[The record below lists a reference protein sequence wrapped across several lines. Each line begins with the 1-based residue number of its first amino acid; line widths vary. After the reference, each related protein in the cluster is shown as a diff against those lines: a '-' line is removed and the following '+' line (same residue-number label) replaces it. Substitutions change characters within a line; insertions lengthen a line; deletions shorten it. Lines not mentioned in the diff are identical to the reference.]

1 MTYRYKSKTGGQQDY
16 IPASISQPKQKA
28 QLYMPDV
35 VYTQV
40 FVDAFKNTPYIEWL
54 TPTTKEKKVVSGQY
68 QYYKMCVDT
77 TDKGDGQS
85 TKVVIY
91 HMGNVDANK
100 KQIVDAKIP
109 VITPITTPTP
119 TTTQPSTD
127 AMQQQINLLTS
138 MMAKLLEGK

>member
-1 MTYRYKSKTGGQQDY
+1 MTYRYKSKGGQQDY
-16 IPASISQPKQKA
+16 IPASIKQPKQKA

-40 FVDAFKNTPYIEWL
+40 FVDAFKSTPYIEWL
-54 TPTTKEKKVVSGQY
+54 TPTVKEKKVVSGQF

-100 KQIVDAKIP
+100 KQIADAKTP

-119 TTTQPSTD
+119 TTTTTSSTTD
-127 AMQQQINLLTS
+127 S
-138 MMAKLLEGK
+138 KLDILIALMTKQLEGKK